1 MHGHEERRAVSDRPG
16 TDPAEADRGP
26 LRDLVVL
33 DLTIARAGPTA
44 VRYLADWG
52 ARVLRIEPR
61 DPGGQL
67 LTDHENSDYLN
78 LHRSKGLIQLDLRDD
93 TDRREFF
100 RLVEHA
106 DVVVENNRAP
116 VKAKLGIDYEAVSA
130 VNPRIVYG
138 SISGYGQD
146 GPASA
151 KGAVDQII
159 QGAGGLMSITGP
171 PGAGPVRAGIAVSD
185 SAAGHQ
191 LALGIMIAL
200 YDRQRTGRGQWV
212 KVSLLEAMISFL
224 DFQAV
229 RYTIDGRVP
238 ETEGNHHPT
247 ARPMGTYRAADGH
260 LNLAAP
266 GDRLWDRLC
275 DVLDDPALRADER
288 FATPRSRYHHRD
300 ELNTELDARLG
311 TRTRDEWIELLDAAG
326 IPCGP
331 VNAMDE
337 VFADPQVQHL
347 AMLATVDH
355 ATRGP
360 VDVLRNP
367 ITMTRSAPV
376 VPTAAP
382 MPGADPGEVLD
393 ALGIP
398 RPG

>member
-1 MHGHEERRAVSDRPG
+1 MAATDRKQG
-16 TDPAEADRGP
+16 VTVMDDERGP

-93 TDRREFF
+93 VDRRELF

-106 DVVVENNRAP
+106 DVIVENNRAP
-116 VKAKLGIDYEAVSA
+116 VKAKLGIDYDAVSA
-130 VNPRIVYG
+130 VNPRIIYA

-191 LALGIMIAL
+191 LAVGILIAL
-200 YDRQRTGRGQWV
+200 LDRQRTGRGQWV

-229 RYTIDGRVP
+229 RYTIDGHVP

-247 ARPMGTYRAADGH
+247 ARPMGTYRASDGY

-266 GDRLWDRLC
+266 GERLWQRLC
-275 DVLDDPALRADER
+275 EVLDDPALLADER

-300 ELNTELDARLG
+300 ELNDELDARLG
-311 TRTRDEWIELLDAAG
+311 ARTRDEWIERFDAVG

-331 VNAMDE
+331 VNAIDE

-355 ATRGP
+355 PTRGA

-367 ITMTRSAPV
+367 ITMSRSAPV

-382 MPGADPGEVLD
+382 MPGADPGAVLD

-398 RPG
+398 RAG